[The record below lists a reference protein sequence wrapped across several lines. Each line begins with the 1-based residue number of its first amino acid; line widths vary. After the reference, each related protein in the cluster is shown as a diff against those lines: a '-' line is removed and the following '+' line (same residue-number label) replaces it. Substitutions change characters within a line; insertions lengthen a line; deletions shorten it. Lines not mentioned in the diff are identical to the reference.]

1 MKPAW
6 LLIAIF
12 ASVLAGAG
20 GGYVATHYLGDA
32 QPKGNTVAAAPIED
46 LGTDDSSADRKAQDD
61 KIAKLNGDLNALMVR
76 LEAAERA
83 GAENAKLK
91 DDIKGL
97 ESKIA
102 ELKKAG
108 AVVAAT
114 DGNGNP
120 VAPANAGSMTPG
132 TPEFDAAVAEA
143 MEKKAAEDRAAR
155 DAERQKRMEE
165 MMANRNKTIVDKLS
179 TELSLTETQK
189 TNITAVLED
198 MNTKRG
204 EVWKRGEEARTNGTE
219 FDWRAEM
226 KTVNDNALEAVKS
239 ELSSA
244 QLSTFNELVGEDGSL
259 DSLAGGWGGRGGFGG
274 GGGNRG
280 GGNRGGGQGGGRGN

>member
-46 LGTDDSSADRKAQDD
+46 LGSEDSGADLKAQDD
-61 KIAKLNGDLNALMVR
+61 KIAELKGDLSALMVR

-97 ESKIA
+97 EAKIA

-108 AVVAAT
+108 VVAAT
-114 DGNGNP
+114 DENGNP

-165 MMANRNKTIVDKLS
+165 MMASRNKTIVDKLS
-179 TELSLTETQK
+179 TELSLTEVQK
-189 TNITAVLED
+189 TNISTVLDD

-204 EVWKRGEEARTNGTE
+204 EVWKRGEEARANGTE

-226 KTVNDNALEAVKS
+226 TKVNDEAMEAVKS

-244 QLSTFNELVGEDGSL
+244 QLSTFNELVGEDGNL
-259 DSLAGGWGGRGGFGG
+259 DSLAGGWGGRGR
-274 GGGNRG
+274 GGNRG
-280 GGNRGGGQGGGRGN
+280 GGRGN